1 MAQRTLIAIV
11 DDDDSMRQALTAL
24 LSSFGYTVADFES
37 AAHFL
42 SSDRRQSTAC
52 LIADVQMPVMT
63 GLELHS
69 RLIAAGD
76 PIPVVF
82 ITAHPDPIIQSRA
95 VRGGAKG
102 FLIKPFSQDD
112 LLSCL
117 NSALSSAS
125 P

>member
-1 MAQRTLIAIV
+1 M
-11 DDDDSMRQALTAL
+11 

-42 SSDRRQSTAC
+42 GSDRRQSTAC
-52 LIADVQMPVMT
+52 LIADVQMPAMT
-63 GLELHS
+63 GLELHA
-69 RLIAAGD
+69 RLIASGD

-82 ITAHPDPIIQSRA
+82 ITAHPDPIVQNRA
-95 VRGGAKG
+95 VKGGAKG

-112 LLSCL
+112 LIACV
-117 NSALSSAS
+117 NSALAAGS